1 MVTIYVDD
9 QCCGQ
14 ISPMLHGQ
22 FIEVLGGC
30 IYDGIWVGETS
41 HIPNVK
47 GIRKDFVEAM
57 KKIAPPV
64 IRWPGGMLCGY
75 LSLAQRHRAQSGSA
89 GDI

>member
-57 KKIAPPV
+57 KNCAAGDSV
-64 IRWPGGMLCGY
+64 AGRMLCGY